1 MKPRNRQAYTL
12 LEVIMTGA
20 ILALFM
26 TMVSECLVRMHK
38 AHQSSAIKLNN
49 LRAASM
55 TLDRLVREL
64 RSSDKLYLPDPNL
77 PPLSTFGPF
86 DATNSPMVFRYHVA
100 GGPAV
105 VGYRRQAPENTIY
118 RYLYRPDFDPL
129 DATRQVVLET
139 RKVAEA
145 GELFQI
151 LRIDP
156 NTTNGVPFLRA
167 DLKLTTEQQTMSS
180 EVRVRSL

>member
-1 MKPRNRQAYTL
+1 MKLRSSGAYTL
-12 LEVIMTGA
+12 LEVLMTGA

-26 TMVSECLVRMHK
+26 GMVCECLVRMHK
-38 AHQSSAIKLNN
+38 AHQTSSIKLNN
-49 LRAASM
+49 LRAASLG
-55 TLDRLVREL
+55 LDRLVREL
-64 RSSDKLYLPDPNL
+64 RCSDKLYLPDPTA
-77 PPLSTFGPF
+77 PPMSTFNAF
-86 DATNSPMVFRYHVA
+86 DASGSPVVFRYHVA

-105 VGYRRQAPENTIY
+105 VGYRRQASEQTLY
-118 RYLYRPDFDPL
+118 RYVYRPDFDPA

-167 DLKLTTEQQTMSS
+167 DLKLTTELQTMSV